1 MLRLLEWRAPLVF
14 LSWTKESGG
23 CDAFVVG
30 LVDVCSCD
38 VYTEG
43 SRISFHFFICVFF
56 FIYFITLR
64 QK

>member
-1 MLRLLEWRAPLVF
+1 VF